1 MKKQLVMVIM
11 SCLVLGNIAPMVST
25 ATNEEFVTTEETSYE
40 WNNEPA
46 ILPPLSG
53 ISLFANQ
60 TEAGGSTY
68 KYMSSVVVNL
78 DAIGVNKMY
87 QAIYVGGS
95 TKLPLGNQ
103 VAKAVAGVF
112 LPTPYKQYKYMKQTI
127 YRKSDSKYY
136 YYKVIDEFSNSKTTW
151 KGQVQTTVQKVRR

>member
-11 SCLVLGNIAPMVST
+11 SCLVLGNIAPMVS
-25 ATNEEFVTTEETSYE
+25 AASNEEFVTTEETSYE

-68 KYMSSVVVNL
+68 KYVSQQVVNL
-78 DAIGVNKMY
+78 SGINNLYKALL
-87 QAIYVGGS
+87 AGG
-95 TKLPLGNQ
+95 LAAVPMGPP
-103 VAKAVAGVF
+103 VARAMVTTGLSSNFKG
-112 LPTPYKQYKYMKQTI
+112 YKYMRQTI
-127 YRKSDSKYY
+127 YKKSDNTYVTAKL
-136 YYKVIDEFSNSKTTW
+136 K
-151 KGQVQTTVQKVRR
+151 

>member
-68 KYMSSVVVNL
+68 KYMLV
-78 DAIGVNKMY
+78 
-87 QAIYVGGS
+87 
-95 TKLPLGNQ
+95 
-103 VAKAVAGVF
+103 
-112 LPTPYKQYKYMKQTI
+112 
-127 YRKSDSKYY
+127 
-136 YYKVIDEFSNSKTTW
+136 
-151 KGQVQTTVQKVRR
+151 

>member
-25 ATNEEFVTTEETSYE
+25 ATNKEFVTTEETSYE

-60 TEAGGSTY
+60 TEAGGCET
-68 KYMSSVVVNL
+68 
-78 DAIGVNKMY
+78 GWMY
-87 QAIYVGGS
+87 WAVE
-95 TKLPLGNQ
+95 PL
-103 VAKAVAGVF
+103 
-112 LPTPYKQYKYMKQTI
+112 Y
-127 YRKSDSKYY
+127 
-136 YYKVIDEFSNSKTTW
+136 FSW
-151 KGQVQTTVQKVRR
+151 DQ